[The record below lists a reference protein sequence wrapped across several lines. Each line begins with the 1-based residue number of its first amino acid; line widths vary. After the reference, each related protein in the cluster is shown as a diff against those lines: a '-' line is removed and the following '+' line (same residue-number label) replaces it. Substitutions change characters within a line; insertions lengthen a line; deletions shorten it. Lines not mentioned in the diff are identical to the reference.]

1 MVRIITQILVGI
13 MLIFGFMTLLPK
25 AYFEFRA
32 KRAGKGMLYGLLAL
46 LALYFSSMAFYY
58 AYLLLRMRI

>member
-13 MLIFGFMTLLPK
+13 MLVFGTITLVPK
-25 AYFEFRA
+25 AYLEFKSKRTA
-32 KRAGKGMLYGLLAL
+32 KGIMYSVLAA

-58 AYLLLRMRI
+58 AYLLLRG